1 MRIVLAS
8 GNPKKAQEVS
18 SFFKPHELLLPQDV
32 GFTWDNPEE
41 HGTTFIENAIIKAE
55 YLFAKIGMPVL
66 ADDSG
71 LCIDALGGKPGI
83 HSARY
88 GSKTHADTLSDYE
101 RNILVLN
108 EMRGIQK
115 RNCRFVCALVCML
128 DRYRKYIIQ
137 ETCEGILL
145 ETMQGT
151 NGFGY
156 DPLFYIPELAKTMAE
171 LTPEEKNSVSHR
183 GKALARLI
191 KLL

>member
-8 GNPKKAQEVS
+8 GNPKKALEVS
-18 SFFKPHELLLPQDV
+18 SFLKPHELMLPQDA
-32 GFTWDNPEE
+32 GFAWDNPIE
-41 HGTTFIENAIIKAE
+41 HGSTFIENALIKAE
-55 YLFAKIGMPVL
+55 YLYAKIGMPVL

-71 LCIDALGGKPGI
+71 LCVDALDGRPGI

-88 GSKTHADTLSDYE
+88 GSTTQTGKLSDYE
-101 RNILVLN
+101 RNLLLLD
-108 EMRGIQK
+108 EMKGIQE
-115 RNCRFVCALVCML
+115 RNCRFVCALVCIL
-128 DRYRKYIIQ
+128 DTYRKYIIQ

-156 DPLFYIPELAKTMAE
+156 DPLFFIPELAKTMAE
-171 LTPEEKNSVSHR
+171 LTPEEKNKVSHR
-183 GKALARLI
+183 GKALAQLI